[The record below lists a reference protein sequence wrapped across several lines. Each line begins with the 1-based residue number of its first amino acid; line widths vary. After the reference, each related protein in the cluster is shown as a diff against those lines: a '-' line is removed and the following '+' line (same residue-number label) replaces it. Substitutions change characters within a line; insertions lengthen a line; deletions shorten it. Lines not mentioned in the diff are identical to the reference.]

1 MPIGLS
7 GFRSW
12 ISCGGHEIACQNVEL
27 SEDGMEVTCWI
38 ASEAGKVRELS
49 ASCIVAIMHQSICA
63 LEILGELDQAYTT
76 KEHRDAGRGAGRRH
90 QVQRDHYA
98 QHEHARMRVHKRGLY
113 HIFEDHQAVHFWF
126 TGSDGVYEGNTS
138 SSAAA
143 PAGEI
148 RLSIWEVAVMRQEN
162 RRTVV
167 ALPDNGAAHMVRLG
181 PETGRPRATN
191 NLKSRKLGSG
201 PVATFIFKYQSGY
214 KATARSKKGGLPPK
228 GKHEGSAR
236 GATSGEGENDAPG
249 EETEEETDEEDDNG
263 DEEEAVNDEPPQQY
277 ICNLRVVY
285 TGSSSQMP
293 TNAIEEV
300 QGRSNDIGKDMGG
313 SFVWLVPEYTATKVK
328 ALTSISV
335 EIHEKPWDG
344 HDDLAKEARGTR
356 HRYLHFEKNPDEPKK
371 IDQIVLVRSEP
382 SESPHVS
389 DEYSTLS
396 GNINESRGGDF
407 LFLAWSTIPKAEK
420 MY

>member
-38 ASEAGKVRELS
+38 ASEAGKMFSVNWTRPTRLKSTVMRGEVQVDDIK
-49 ASCIVAIMHQSICA
+49 CRGIIMHNTNTPGCVYTREGFTTSSKTIKPFIFSSQ
-63 LEILGELDQAYTT
+63 GEFFFS
-76 KEHRDAGRGAGRRH
+76 ERRL
-90 QVQRDHYA
+90 VR
-98 QHEHARMRVHKRGLY
+98 
-113 HIFEDHQAVHFWF
+113 
-126 TGSDGVYEGNTS
+126 SNGVYEGNT

-148 RLSIWEVAVMRQEN
+148 KLSIWEVAVTRQEN
-162 RRTVV
+162 HRTVV
-167 ALPDNGAAHMVRLG
+167 ALPDSGAAHMVRLG

-191 NLKSRKLGSG
+191 NLRSRKLGSR
-201 PVATFIFKYQSGY
+201 PVATFIFKYQPGY
-214 KATARSKKGGLPPK
+214 KDTARSRKGGHPLK
-228 GKHEGSAR
+228 GQHEGSAR
-236 GATSGEGENDAPG
+236 DTPSEEGQ
-249 EETEEETDEEDDNG
+249 ETDEEGEDTNEE
-263 DEEEAVNDEPPQQY
+263 EEEAVNDEPPQQY
-277 ICNLRVVY
+277 ISNLKVVY

-313 SFVWLVPEYTATKVK
+313 SFVWLVPEYTATKAK

-356 HRYLHFEKNPDEPKK
+356 YRYLHFEKNPDEPKK
-371 IDQIVLVRSEP
+371 IDQIVLVRSES

-396 GNINESRGGDF
+396 GNINEGRGGDF
-407 LFLAWSTIPKAEK
+407 LFLAWSTIPQAEK